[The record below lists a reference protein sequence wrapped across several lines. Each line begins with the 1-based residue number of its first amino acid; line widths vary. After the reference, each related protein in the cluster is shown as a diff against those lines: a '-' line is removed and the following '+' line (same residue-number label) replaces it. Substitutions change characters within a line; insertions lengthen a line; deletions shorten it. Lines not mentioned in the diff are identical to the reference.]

1 MEKYFI
7 CLANSYKRG
16 GRCISGIEVVIAPG
30 NVLQIVRNQD
40 GTPHWLRPID
50 GTTAFGEIPNNVAA
64 TMPLFS
70 LVRLVNSRPCPQNA
84 HVENVTFDRM
94 ECCQR
99 AFPCEIGLLD
109 QLVDNVH
116 QALFMNRGKA
126 VSIENVSAVGYSLM
140 LIHPQDVK
148 AYYDETRE
156 KSKNRIKFTYKG
168 VEYDLPVTDPAFLDR
183 FRANTARYSTIPDAY
198 LTLSLGLEFEGWHHK
213 LVAGVIVPECET
225 AQPTQQAAPDDAWFN
240 ECEKE
245 LERLL
250 DLKEETERQINEVR
264 MRILKEMERT
274 GLQKIATQHF
284 FVSYT
289 PAKTVMQFDSR
300 SFRSENEELYSRYCK
315 PKVKDASIV
324 VRRNREK

>member
-16 GRCISGIEVVIAPG
+16 GRCISGIEVIIAPC
-30 NVLQIVRNQD
+30 NVLQIVRNPD

-50 GTTAFGEIPNNVAA
+50 STTAYGEIPNNVAA
-64 TMPLFS
+64 TIPLFS
-70 LVRLVNSRPCPQNA
+70 LVKLVNSCPCPQNA
-84 HVENVTFDRM
+84 HVENVAFDRM

-99 AFPCEIGLLD
+99 ELPLVIGLLD

-116 QALFMNRGKA
+116 QAIFMNRGRA
-126 VSIENVSAVGYSLM
+126 VSVEKGSAVGYSLM

-168 VEYDLPVTDPAFLDR
+168 IEYDLPVTDPAFLDK
-183 FRANTARYSTIPDAY
+183 FRANNDRFFTIPNAY

-225 AQPTQQAAPDDAWFN
+225 APPTQLDAPDDSWFD
-240 ECEKE
+240 EYEKE

-264 MRILKEMERT
+264 MKIMKGMEQK
-274 GLQKIATQHF
+274 GLQKIATQRF
-284 FVSYT
+284 FVSYN

-315 PKVKDASIV
+315 PKEKEASIV
-324 VRRNREK
+324 VRRNKEK